1 MMQRYEANLPSVGL
15 VSFMKSPVCEDFSK
29 IDAEVAVLGVP
40 YDGGIGFRPGT
51 RFGPRDIR
59 AYSVRYSGWGSWKG
73 GAGYWEINTRKR
85 KLQNTRIV
93 DCGDVDVAYYDI
105 ERNMRLMTES
115 VSAILDRRALPVML
129 GGDHSISY
137 PLVRAFERFAP
148 LDIVHFD
155 AHLDWIDHVDGIKF
169 ANGSPFRRISELP
182 FVRHMNHLG
191 IRDLRS
197 REGDYNDATRRGA
210 QIFTRQTI
218 RELGT
223 KAILDRMPS
232 MNNIYVSVDID
243 GLDPSIAPG
252 TGSPTVDGLL
262 YHEVRELLQGI
273 ATKGKVVG
281 FDVVEVN
288 PFLDHH
294 GQTCLLTTTM
304 IAEFLGA
311 IFEESR

>member
-1 MMQRYEANLPSVGL
+1 MQRYEANLPSVGL
-15 VSFMKSPVCEDFSK
+15 VSFMKAPICEDFSK
-29 IDAEVAVLGVP
+29 IDAEVAILGVP
-40 YDGGIGFRPGT
+40 YDAGIGFRPGT
-51 RFGPRDIR
+51 RFGPREIR
-59 AYSVRYSGWGSWKG
+59 SYSVRYSTWGSWKT
-73 GAGYWEINTRKR
+73 AGYWDLNDGKR
-85 KLQNTRIV
+85 KLETTRIV

-105 ERNMRLMTES
+105 ERNMRLMTEGAR
-115 VSAILDRRALPVML
+115 AILERNALPVFL
-129 GGDHSISY
+129 GGDHSVTF

-182 FVRHMNHLG
+182 FVRQQVHLG

-197 REGDYNDATRRGA
+197 REHDFRDALASGG
-210 QIFTRQTI
+210 QIYTRQQI
-218 RELGT
+218 RERGT
-223 KAILDRMPS
+223 KAILEAMPQ
-232 MNNIYVSVDID
+232 MNNVYVSIDID

-273 ATKGKVVG
+273 AKKGKVVG

-288 PFLDHH
+288 PLIDLH
-294 GQTCLLTTTM
+294 GQTSLLTTTM

-311 IFEESR
+311 IFEQPR

>member
-1 MMQRYEANLPSVGL
+1 MPRYEANLPSVGL
-15 VSFMKSPVCEDFSK
+15 VSFMKAPICEDFSK
-29 IDAEVAVLGVP
+29 IDADVAVLGVP
-40 YDGGIGFRPGT
+40 YDAGIGFRPGT

-59 AYSVRYSGWGSWKG
+59 TYSVRYSGWGSWKTP
-73 GAGYWEINTRKR
+73 GYWDINDRKR
-85 KLQNTRIV
+85 KLATARIV

-115 VSAILDRRALPVML
+115 AAAILDRRALPVML
-129 GGDHSISY
+129 GGDHSVTF
-137 PLVRAFERFAP
+137 PLVSAFERFAP

-155 AHLDWIDHVDGIKF
+155 AHLDWIDHVDGIRF

-182 FVRHMNHLG
+182 FVRHMTHLG

-197 REGDYNDATRRGA
+197 REGDYNDALRFGA

-218 RELGT
+218 REQGPQ
-223 KAILDRMPS
+223 AIVEAMPQ
-232 MNNIYVSVDID
+232 MNNIYVSIDID

-262 YHEVRELLQGI
+262 YHEVRTLLQGV
-273 ATKGKVVG
+273 AKKGRVVG

-288 PFLDHH
+288 PLLDLH
-294 GQTCLLTTTM
+294 GQTSLLTTTM

-311 IFEESR
+311 IFEEPR